1 MRRRKFISAL
11 GGAVLAWPLAARSR
25 QPEGRWLIGFIA
37 HRHVRNYDALFE
49 GLRDLGYVE
58 GQNVIIERRYA
69 EGRAERFPEFARE
82 MVQLKADVIVVGTTP
97 AALAVMSETA
107 TIPIVLPAAI
117 DPVGRLVDSLAHPG
131 KNLTGGAILYA
142 ELSAKRLQLLKD
154 MVPGLS
160 RTAVLWNTANPAN
173 ASAWREAERAARA
186 LGVALQSHELR
197 GSQDLEVAFAA
208 IAEEHPDA
216 LLLLEDQLTFQYRK
230 EIVDFALHQLLPSS
244 FVGREAVEA
253 GGLISYGARLSDMYR
268 GAATFV
274 DKILKGANPA
284 DLPMEQ
290 PTRFELCINMT
301 TAKALGLTVPPSM
314 LDLADE
320 VIE

>member
-1 MRRRKFISAL
+1 VNRRKFISFLA
-11 GGAVLAWPLAARSR
+11 AAAFAWPHAARSR
-25 QPEGRWLIGFIA
+25 DPEGRWLIGFIA
-37 HRHVRNYDALFE
+37 HTHVRSYDGLFE
-49 GLRDLGYVE
+49 GLHDLGYVE
-58 GQNVIIERRYA
+58 GQNLIIERRYA
-69 EGRAERFPEFARE
+69 EGRAERFNEFAKE
-82 MVQLKADVIVVGTTP
+82 MVQLKADVIVVVTTP
-97 AALAVMSETA
+97 AALAVMHETTA
-107 TIPIVLPAAI
+107 IPIVHPAAI

-154 MVPGLS
+154 MVPRLS

-173 ASAWREAERAARA
+173 ASAWRETESAART

-197 GSQDLEVAFAA
+197 GSQDLKVAFAA
-208 IAEEHPDA
+208 IGEEHPDA

-230 EIVDFALHQLLPSS
+230 EIVDFALRQRLPSS

-253 GGLISYGARLSDMYR
+253 GGLMSYGARLSDMYR
-268 GAATFV
+268 RAAAFV
-274 DKILKGANPA
+274 DKLLKGANPA

-290 PTRFELCINMT
+290 PTRFELFINMT
-301 TAKALGLTVPPSM
+301 TAKALGLTVPP
-314 LDLADE
+314 LILARADE

>member
-1 MRRRKFISAL
+1 MNRRKFISF
-11 GGAVLAWPLAARSR
+11 LAAAAFTWPHAARSR
-25 QPEGRWLIGFIA
+25 DPEGRWLIGFIA
-37 HRHVRNYDALFE
+37 HTHVRSYDGLFE
-49 GLRDLGYVE
+49 GLHDLGYVE
-58 GQNVIIERRYA
+58 GQNLIIERRYA
-69 EGRAERFPEFARE
+69 EGRAERFNEFAKE
-82 MVQLKADVIVVGTTP
+82 MVQLKADVIVVVTTP
-97 AALAVMSETA
+97 AALAVMHETTA
-107 TIPIVLPAAI
+107 IPIVHPAAI

-154 MVPGLS
+154 MVPRLS

-173 ASAWREAERAARA
+173 ASAWRETESAART

-197 GSQDLEVAFAA
+197 GSQDLKVAFAA
-208 IAEEHPDA
+208 IGEEHPDA

-230 EIVDFALHQLLPSS
+230 EIVDFALRQRLPSS

-253 GGLISYGARLSDMYR
+253 GGLMSYDARLSDMYR
-268 GAATFV
+268 RAAAFV
-274 DKILKGANPA
+274 DKLLKGANPA

-290 PTRFELCINMT
+290 PTRFELFINMT
-301 TAKALGLTVPPSM
+301 TAKALGLTVPP
-314 LDLADE
+314 LILARADE